1 MNNPALTQVNII
13 RDHLENIG
21 PINTDEARLMY
32 AIVDVP
38 TVVSKLSKM
47 MKIRHIPI
55 NNRSPV
61 TGKIRGIMKYVLEPK
76 EEPIIDKT

>member
-1 MNNPALTQVNII
+1 MNNPALTQVKII

-47 MKIRHIPI
+47 INIRHIPI

-61 TGKIRGIMKYVLEPK
+61 TGKIRGIMKYVLEQK
-76 EEPIIDKT
+76 EEPITDKT

>member
-1 MNNPALTQVNII
+1 MSNLTQVDII
-13 RDHLENIG
+13 RNHLENFG
-21 PINTDEARLMY
+21 SINTDEARRQY

-38 TVVSKLSKM
+38 RVVSTLSKM
-47 MKIRHIPI
+47 MDIKHIPI

-76 EEPIIDKT
+76 KKPRTDKA

>member
-1 MNNPALTQVNII
+1 MSNLTQVAII
-13 RDHLENIG
+13 RNHLENIG
-21 PINTDEARLMY
+21 PINTDEARLKY

-38 TVVSKLSKM
+38 RVVSTLSRM
-47 MKIRHIPI
+47 MNIKRIPI

-76 EEPIIDKT
+76 EKPITDKT

>member
-1 MNNPALTQVNII
+1 MNNPTLTQVKII
-13 RDHLENIG
+13 QNHLENIG

-38 TVVSKLSKM
+38 RVVSTLSKM
-47 MKIRHIPI
+47 MNIRHIPI

-61 TGKIRGIMKYVLEPK
+61 TGKIRGIMKYVLEQK
-76 EEPIIDKT
+76 EKPISDKT